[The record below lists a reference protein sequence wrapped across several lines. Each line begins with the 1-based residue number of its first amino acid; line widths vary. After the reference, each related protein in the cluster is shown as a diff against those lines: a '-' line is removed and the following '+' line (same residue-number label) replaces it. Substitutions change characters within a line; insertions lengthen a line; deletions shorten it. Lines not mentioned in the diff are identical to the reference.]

1 METQYIFSQA
11 RASFSEIFKEQ
22 SIAQPMNCCCKV
34 RHIFSEARVILHNG
48 AHCSS
53 ARVLCCSMV
62 RASVISSSSG
72 TSDSHALLNLVG
84 QFALHVVLQRLA
96 SNRRALFVVRYCFAE
111 ILARLVLQRLRSRKV
126 VIFFAFRA
134 GDGVVRSSGSESQA
148 NLSNS
153 LICCSVNCCACCC
166 ECERVFL
173 DTSIER

>member
-1 METQYIFSQA
+1 MRCA
-11 RASFSEIFKEQ
+11 
-22 SIAQPMNCCCKV
+22 
-34 RHIFSEARVILHNG
+34 
-48 AHCSS
+48 
-53 ARVLCCSMV
+53 
-62 RASVISSSSG
+62 
-72 TSDSHALLNLVG
+72 LNLVG

-134 GDGVVRSSGSESQA
+134 GDGAVRSAGSESQA

-153 LICCSVNCCACCC
+153 LICCSVSCCACCC